1 MEQKGYVCSV
11 HGLRLMTTSL
21 AFSKATEFFKVGAL
35 PEFLGNWYSKVPTLK
50 SHNPSTSDNHNKLAS
65 SAF

>member
-1 MEQKGYVCSV
+1 MFVLWVTPDDYFI
-11 HGLRLMTTSL
+11 GLQYM
-21 AFSKATEFFKVGAL
+21 KATEFFKVGTL